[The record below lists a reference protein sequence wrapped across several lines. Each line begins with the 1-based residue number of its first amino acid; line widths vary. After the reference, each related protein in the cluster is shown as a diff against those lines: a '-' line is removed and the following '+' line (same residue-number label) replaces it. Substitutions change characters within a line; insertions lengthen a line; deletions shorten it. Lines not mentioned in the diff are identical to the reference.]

1 MFKIGRN
8 EKCWCGCGKKY
19 KQCHERSDEENL
31 KKFVEEGYPLP
42 DKHLI
47 LSPEDIQGIRKSARL
62 SVAVMDELDSF
73 VKEGVTTL
81 EIDELVAKL
90 TADGGG
96 ICAPY
101 HYEGFPKHCCTS
113 LNNVV
118 CHGIPDDTVLKDG
131 DIINV
136 DVTTILNGYYSD
148 MSRMYMIGNVSD
160 EAKQLVEVTKECM
173 YKGIESV
180 RPYTPVGDIGNAIND
195 ITDKYGYGVV
205 RALCGHGVG
214 LEFHNDPIVNHFRT
228 DRKTMVLVPNMVFT
242 IEPMINAGTWDCNVS
257 KEDGWTVTTADGS
270 LSAQW
275 EHTVVVTEDGA
286 DIITRRI

>member
-31 KKFVEEGYPLP
+31 RRFVEEGYPIP

-47 LSPEDIQGIRKSARL
+47 LSPKDIQGIRESAKV
-62 SVAVMDELDSF
+62 SVAIMDELDSI
-73 VKEGVTTL
+73 VKEGITTL
-81 EIDELVAKL
+81 EIDDAVAKM
-90 TADGGG
+90 TAEAGG

-101 HYEGFPKHCCTS
+101 RYEGFPKHCCTS
-113 LNNVV
+113 INNVV
-118 CHGIPDDTVLKDG
+118 CHGIPDSTELKEG

-160 EAKQLVEVTKECM
+160 EARQLVEVTKECM
-173 YKGIESV
+173 YKGIEAIK
-180 RPYTPVGDIGNAIND
+180 PYMPVGDIGNVIND

-214 LEFHNDPIVNHFRT
+214 LDFHNDPIVNHYRT
-228 DRKTMVLVPNMVFT
+228 DRRTMVLVPNMVFT
-242 IEPMINAGTWDCNVS
+242 VEPMINAGTWDCNVS
-257 KEDGWTVTTADGS
+257 QEDGWTVTTADGS

-275 EHTVVVTEDGA
+275 EHTVVVTEDGV
-286 DIITRRI
+286 DIITR

>member
-8 EKCWCGCGKKY
+8 DKCWCGCGKKY

-31 KKFVEEGYPLP
+31 RKFAEQGYPLP
-42 DKHLI
+42 DRGLI
-47 LSPEDIQGIRKSARL
+47 LSPKDIQGIRESAKV
-62 SVAVMDELDSF
+62 SVAIMDELDKF

-81 EIDELVAKL
+81 DIDNLVAKM
-90 TADGGG
+90 TDDAGG

-101 HYEGFPKHCCTS
+101 NYEGFPMHCCTS

-118 CHGIPDDTVLKDG
+118 CHGIPDNTVLKDG

-136 DVTTILNGYYSD
+136 DVTTILHGYYSD
-148 MSRMYMIGNVSD
+148 MSRMYMMGNVSD

-180 RPYTPVGDIGNAIND
+180 KPYMPVGDIGNVIND

-214 LEFHNDPIVNHFRT
+214 LDFHSEPIVNHFRT

-242 IEPMINAGTWDCNVS
+242 VEPMINAGTWDCNVS
-257 KEDGWTVTTADGS
+257 REDGWTVTTADGS

-275 EHTVVVTEDGA
+275 EHTVVVTEDGV
-286 DIITRRI
+286 DIITR